1 MAEQCE
7 MIVGFLVPH
16 RCERPAL
23 GRCVKCGRGY
33 CEEHVTVQTEGL
45 LCLAC
50 QQGLEQPVALPVTAL
65 AYDSADVAIFAAAS
79 EWDQT
84 EDDDTFS
91 DLS

>member
-16 RCERPAL
+16 RCEHPAL
-23 GRCVKCGRGY
+23 GRCVKCGHDY

-50 QQGLEQPVALPVTAL
+50 QQGLEQPVALPATAL
-65 AYDSADVAIFAAAS
+65 VYDAADVAMFAAAS